1 MVILCM
7 FLVISVQRSSKSWC
21 STMRFNTDNDD
32 GKHDEV
38 KEDFDGFLGDK
49 VEELQPQG
57 VDPRRGSGFRG
68 VHKVFDLKLQL
79 RNIMCFFGN

>member
-1 MVILCM
+1 
-7 FLVISVQRSSKSWC
+7 
-21 STMRFNTDNDD
+21 MRFNTDNDD